1 MKIAIA
7 SGKGGTG
14 KTTLSTNLAS
24 FLAETREVVLVD
36 LDVEEPNSGLF
47 IQGGQGES
55 QGVTSGQSQSQ
66 GVALGH
72 TLTHEEDKF
81 KMVPEW
87 IEDKCTLCGLCQK
100 VCNFNAVI
108 QLGKMIL
115 VFPEL
120 CHGCY
125 ACSELC
131 PTNCLPMIPKKMGVL
146 RHFKNQNLSF
156 VESRLDIG
164 EEQAV
169 PLIKQTQEY
178 VDKHFADD
186 VIKIYDSPP
195 GTSCPVIEATKDAD
209 FVILITEPTPFGLHD
224 LKLAVETMKELK
236 KNFGVVVNR
245 HGIGNDDVINY
256 CNDEDIPLLAKIP
269 NDRRIAELYSNGS
282 LIYKEF
288 PEVRRQ
294 LERIRDYILTP
305 SPTLP
310 L

>member
-24 FLAETREVVLVD
+24 FLAETQAVVLVD

-47 IQGGQGES
+47 LS
-55 QGVTSGQSQSQ
+55 
-66 GVALGH
+66 A
-72 TLTHEEDKF
+72 TLVNEEDKF

-87 IEDKCTLCGLCQK
+87 VGDKCTLCGLCQK

-131 PTNCLPMIPKKMGVL
+131 PTDSLPMVPKKMGVL
-146 RHFKNQNLSF
+146 LHFQNQNLSF
-156 VESRLDIG
+156 IESRLDIG

-169 PLIKQTQEY
+169 PLIKLTQEY
-178 VDKHFADD
+178 VDKHFAGD
-186 VIKIYDSPP
+186 VIRIYDSPP

-224 LKLAVETMKELK
+224 LKLAVETMKELNK
-236 KNFGVVVNR
+236 DFGVVVNR

-256 CNDEDIPLLAKIP
+256 CENKNIPLLAKIP
-269 NDRRIAELYSNGS
+269 NDRRIAELYSKGS
-282 LIYKEF
+282 LIYREF
-288 PEVRRQ
+288 PEVRQQ
-294 LERIRDYILTP
+294 LERIRDYIISITNL
-305 SPTLP
+305 SVHKVNDFHN
-310 L
+310 